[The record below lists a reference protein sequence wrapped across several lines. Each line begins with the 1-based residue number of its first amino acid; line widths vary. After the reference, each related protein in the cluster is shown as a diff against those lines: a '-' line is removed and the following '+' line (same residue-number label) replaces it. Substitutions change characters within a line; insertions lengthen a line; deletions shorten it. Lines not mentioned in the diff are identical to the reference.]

1 MKMLTGVGNA
11 TVVIAFAASM
21 TGLFFTSDED
31 WVEAVEVTVYTEDLV
46 FIIRQEY
53 TENAEEKAP
62 FDGRT
67 GMKILS
73 RVDDTSSSLKMVNW
87 DELKGMNI
95 GVDDKE
101 SEEVSAG
108 STSGAVDIPEP
119 MQSEI
124 EGDIKNEEDII
135 SSKYS
140 SIHVIICM

>member
-11 TVVIAFAASM
+11 KVVIAFAASM
-21 TGLFFTSDED
+21 TDLFFTSDED
-31 WVEAVEVTVYTEDLV
+31 WVESVEVTVYTEDLV

-73 RVDDTSSSLKMVNW
+73 RVDCTSSSLKMVNW

-101 SEEVSAG
+101 SEEVGTADVNK
-108 STSGAVDIPEP
+108 T
-119 MQSEI
+119 MQSEVN
-124 EGDIKNEEDII
+124 GDIK
-135 SSKYS
+135 K
-140 SIHVIICM
+140 